1 MKKGF
6 TLIELLV
13 VVLIIGIL
21 SAIALP
27 QYTTAVNKSRYAGLM
42 PLARSVKNAEE
53 IAFMSDGQYTAT
65 LNDLSV
71 NLPGDVNQDGQ
82 AGVKVSLGGG
92 SEGKPNYVKA
102 TDTRLNNNYVMYF
115 DKSTNYPKE
124 IHCEAKDGD
133 AAARQ
138 VCLSLVADSSKT
150 ATATESGYTAYVM
163 EGEGGAITT
172 TTGGGNSTNSTVD
185 VHSAPENRNT
195 TWDCET
201 SWEESSGKG
210 GAVYVYAAT
219 TTCSGVDS
227 TGLGYTLECDGETCD
242 SDSGWSAVESWVE
255 TDGDTTIHYGAI
267 CSAIDSNY
275 RCTQYDTGDEWSR
288 TVYSDDDTLI
298 SWESCVDGDGLI
310 CNEWMDMMGG
320 DE

>member
-13 VVLIIGIL
+13 VVMIIGIL
-21 SAIALP
+21 AAIALP

-65 LNDLSV
+65 LSDLSV

-82 AGVKVSLGGG
+82 AGVKISLGGG

-102 TDTRLNNNYVMYF
+102 TDTRINNNYVMYF

-163 EGEGGAITT
+163 EGEGGTDI
-172 TTGGGNSTNSTVD
+172 GGTAGSRS
-185 VHSAPENRNT
+185 
-195 TWDCET
+195 T
-201 SWEESSGKG
+201 SWEWDGEEAYRGTDSNGISY
-210 GAVYVYAAT
+210 AVY
-219 TTCSGVDS
+219 C
-227 TGLGYTLECDGETCD
+227 
-242 SDSGWSAVESWVE
+242 
-255 TDGDTTIHYGAI
+255 TDGNLNSCGTVGEQWTDEDGISYWGQCYTD
-267 CSAIDSNY
+267 SMDSNY
-275 RCTQYDTGDEWSR
+275 RCTSYPD
-288 TVYSDDDTLI
+288 
-298 SWESCVDGDGLI
+298 WERYNHGVTEYCTDPDGLT
-310 CNEWMDMMGG
+310 CNQWEP
-320 DE
+320 EE